1 MEHGIL
7 NCERGP
13 INKSRISLRGQV
25 PGSHFAISRGTDF
38 IFPAPEKTG
47 QCLCRTQSALASRS
61 PCATSRSS
69 LACLRSQNKDYC
81 PAS

>member
-38 IFPAPEKTG
+38 IFPAPEKTA
-47 QCLCRTQSALASRS
+47 CVVLRAHLPRARLAL
-61 PCATSRSS
+61 P
-69 LACLRSQNKDYC
+69 
-81 PAS
+81 PAHL